1 MSKLL
6 AALRNPYA
14 LIGQGFLFGGLI
26 VLATQDGRE
35 ARRRAGARRRL
46 APEPMSA

>member
-1 MSKLL
+1 MSRLR
-6 AALRNPYA
+6 AAWRNPYL

-35 ARRRAGARRRL
+35 AVA
-46 APEPMSA
+46 APIPVTATSR

>member
-1 MSKLL
+1 VSKLRS
-6 AALRNPYA
+6 ALRNPYV

-35 ARRRAGARRRL
+35 AVA
-46 APEPMSA
+46 APAPSTATASR

>member
-1 MSKLL
+1 MPRLI
-6 AALRNPYA
+6 ATLRNPYL

-35 ARRRAGARRRL
+35 AVA
-46 APEPMSA
+46 APASTAVASSHR

>member
-1 MSKLL
+1 MSRLR
-6 AALRNPYA
+6 AALRNPYV

-35 ARRRAGARRRL
+35 AMA
-46 APEPMSA
+46 APAPATVATSR

>member
-6 AALRNPYA
+6 DAMRNPYV

-26 VLATQDGRE
+26 VLFGQNGRE
-35 ARRRAGARRRL
+35 AVA
-46 APEPMSA
+46 APAPIAASSHR